1 MLGEHGRSIT
11 KTLFTKPA
19 LAMAKVGITPN
30 MLTVTGTVL
39 SVVVAVCTLP
49 QGHFLLGVGLLLI
62 VLFGDSFDGILA
74 RATGTSS
81 PFGAFLDSCLD
92 RLTDAAVFGSLAV
105 WAALHMPAGTQRT
118 LTVSFAVACVGL
130 GACVS
135 YVRARAESVGADA
148 YKGLAE
154 RTDRLIIAGLGALA
168 VGFGLSTWC
177 ITVALG
183 VVALAAFIT
192 VVQRILAVRSHFAKQ
207 AK

>member
-118 LTVSFAVACVGL
+118 LTVSFAVGL
-130 GACVS
+130 C
-135 YVRARAESVGADA
+135 
-148 YKGLAE
+148 
-154 RTDRLIIAGLGALA
+154 RTWALA
-168 VGFGLSTWC
+168 FPMCVP
-177 ITVALG
+177 APN
-183 VVALAAFIT
+183 
-192 VVQRILAVRSHFAKQ
+192 R
-207 AK
+207 

>member
-1 MLGEHGRSIT
+1 MGV
-11 KTLFTKPA
+11 TLFTKPA

-92 RLTDAAVFGSLAV
+92 RLTDAAVFDSVGGPAHACRHPAHLDSVFRSGLCGTGSLRF
-105 WAALHMPAGTQRT
+105 LC
-118 LTVSFAVACVGL
+118 ACP
-130 GACVS
+130 
-135 YVRARAESVGADA
+135 R
-148 YKGLAE
+148 
-154 RTDRLIIAGLGALA
+154 
-168 VGFGLSTWC
+168 
-177 ITVALG
+177 
-183 VVALAAFIT
+183 
-192 VVQRILAVRSHFAKQ
+192 RIGGG
-207 AK
+207 

>member
-92 RLTDAAVFGSLAV
+92 RLTDAAVFGSL
-105 WAALHMPAGTQRT
+105 
-118 LTVSFAVACVGL
+118 S
-130 GACVS
+130 
-135 YVRARAESVGADA
+135 
-148 YKGLAE
+148 
-154 RTDRLIIAGLGALA
+154 LIHI
-168 VGFGLSTWC
+168 
-177 ITVALG
+177 
-183 VVALAAFIT
+183 
-192 VVQRILAVRSHFAKQ
+192 
-207 AK
+207 